1 MNPAPLPPV
10 AAAIARM
17 YKLDRRELVPH
28 LVGVRR
34 NTVPLGPPEDTDPFA
49 ASPYDSLTN
58 EWDDWLGLVYFDGT
72 LWREHLFKATTDPGN
87 LATYPAR
94 GTAVMK
100 PGQYVDAYQLGTHR
114 KGTDYA
120 HQAII
125 NWGLTAPSYWRVR
138 RRGLELEVER
148 EGDEYIGLNI
158 HRASKGGAPD
168 LVGPYS
174 AGCQV
179 MANIEDWNWFL
190 AKVTELH
197 AYAADAHAL
206 DYMTYTLLMLSDVT
220 EAPLAQGHQLRGDG
234 TISLIPEEEE

>member
-1 MNPAPLPPV
+1 
-10 AAAIARM
+10 M

-34 NTVPLGPPEDTDPFA
+34 NTVPLGPPEDTDPFSA
-49 ASPYDSLTN
+49 YDSLTN
-58 EWDDWLGLVYFDGT
+58 MWDDWLGLVYFDGT
-72 LWREHLFKATTDPGN
+72 LWHEHMFRATTDPGN
-87 LATYPAR
+87 IATYPAR

-100 PGQYVDAYQLGTHR
+100 PGQYVDAYKLGIHR

-120 HQAII
+120 HDAII
-125 NWGLTAPSYWRVR
+125 NWGLTAPSYWRVAR
-138 RRGLELEVER
+138 KGGQLEVVG

-158 HRASKGGAPD
+158 HRARSGNHAPPAT
-168 LVGPYS
+168 VGPYS

-179 MANIEDWNWFL
+179 MANIEDWTWFL
-190 AKVTELH
+190 AKVTTLASHADH
-197 AYAADAHAL
+197 AYSL

-220 EAPLAQGHQLRGDG
+220 EAPPAQGHQLRGDG